1 MDDDTISLVSELLQK
16 LAELQ
21 RKVDDYSQDMAQ
33 QFKRY
38 KDEVLKDV
46 PRDVSS
52 KVEKAITDSLHEYP
66 VLKSGIENQR
76 HPAADSH
83 LPPTTLATTS
93 TASTTHIHG
102 TSTPVNNLNGMTR
115 SGGVVSPPPVS
126 PNTTGIPLDNGPR
139 SPHEREREFHGLFTP
154 SYLPLLEAA
163 EHDSPAPTSSPLSPV
178 PKNSDKGEPNRVE
191 AAFPQSLAPIV
202 VTRPDPIRRHTE
214 ETLSSIT
221 SDDSNSRVK
230 KSALRRSSSSSI
242 KTFSPRRVRFDV
254 EGQEVLPTASPQ
266 SRPADPPGTQLGNG
280 TNTSNESSR
289 PDMVGEGD
297 LDLLGSSPPRP
308 KKITSTEKLKALARN
323 STEDTSKWTVVGN
336 QGSEDD
342 EEDELVMADLN
353 GRRRGGASQASAVTH
368 NRTSMPH
375 DINDAH
381 PPSLP
386 GPPLQMV
393 KEKEEDDDKED
404 ESDEDILSMPA
415 LSSFKGRKRF
425 SPESTITMPKE
436 MAPQHHKS
444 KDWAATS
451 RNRTTEASN
460 VYDVG
465 DFDEEAMFDFEGVP
479 AGNSAS
485 SRTATKPDT
494 KYIEEDEPEDLPVK
508 PSAKPVKE
516 TSHPRSPGV
525 PIAKRSTPT
534 VTLPQGRVHAGSVGS
549 LRGKPLHMNSVR
561 DEKILEQAAAMGD
574 IQTFIGS
581 VDGRT
586 GIDESTSYQPE
597 AMRFVGTPRSFSE
610 RLMMEEL
617 ENKKQNTGSSK

>member
-1 MDDDTISLVSELLQK
+1 MDDATTSLVSELLQK

-21 RKVDDYSQDMAQ
+21 RKVDYYSQDMAQ
-33 QFKRY
+33 QFKHY
-38 KDEVLKDV
+38 KDEVLKGV

-52 KVEKAITDSLHEYP
+52 KVEKAIADSLHKYP
-66 VLKSGIENQR
+66 ALKPGIESQR
-76 HPAADSH
+76 HPVADSR
-83 LPPTTLATTS
+83 LSPITS
-93 TASTTHIHG
+93 SSTTHAPA
-102 TSTPVNNLNGMTR
+102 TSTPANNFNGMAR
-115 SGGVVSPPPVS
+115 SGGVISPPPVS
-126 PNTTGIPLDNGPR
+126 LNTTGIPLDNGPR

-154 SYLPLLEAA
+154 SYLPLLEAV
-163 EHDSPAPTSSPLSPV
+163 ERDSPAPTSSPLPTV
-178 PKNSDKGEPNRVE
+178 PKNNDKGEPNRVE
-191 AAFPQSLAPIV
+191 AAFSQSLAPIV
-202 VTRPDPIRRHTE
+202 VSRPDPIRRHTE
-214 ETLSSIT
+214 ETLSSAT
-221 SDDSNSRVK
+221 SDDSNARVK

-266 SRPADPPGTQLGNG
+266 PRPADLPGTQLGNG
-280 TNTSNESSR
+280 TNTSKESSR
-289 PDMVGEGD
+289 PGIVGEGD

-323 STEDTSKWTVVGN
+323 STEDTSKWTVVGS

-368 NRTSMPH
+368 NHPSMPR
-375 DINDAH
+375 DINNGH
-381 PPSLP
+381 PPGAL

-393 KEKEEDDDKED
+393 KEKEEDDNDRED
-404 ESDEDILSMPA
+404 ESDDDILLMPA

-425 SPESTITMPKE
+425 SPPESTIAMSKE
-436 MAPQHHKS
+436 MVPQHHMS
-444 KDWAATS
+444 KNGAATS
-451 RNRTTEASN
+451 RNTTTEARD

-465 DFDEEAMFDFEGVP
+465 DFDEEAMFDFEDVP
-479 AGNSAS
+479 AGNPAR
-485 SRTATKPDT
+485 SRAAPKPDT
-494 KYIEEDEPEDLPVK
+494 KYIKEDEPEDGPVR
-508 PSAKPVKE
+508 PSAKPAKE

-534 VTLPQGRVHAGSVGS
+534 VTPPQGRVHAGSVGS

-597 AMRFVGTPRSFSE
+597 AMKFVGTPRSFSE
-610 RLMMEEL
+610 RLMKEEL
-617 ENKKQNTGSSK
+617 ESKKQNTRSRK

>member
-1 MDDDTISLVSELLQK
+1 MDDDTTSLVSELLQK

-21 RKVDDYSQDMAQ
+21 RKVDNYSQDMAQ

-38 KDEVLKDV
+38 KDELLKGV

-52 KVEKAITDSLHEYP
+52 KVEKAITDSLHQYP
-66 VLKSGIENQR
+66 ALRSGIENQR

-83 LPPTTLATTS
+83 LPPTT
-93 TASTTHIHG
+93 STTHTHG
-102 TSTPVNNLNGMTR
+102 TSTPVHNLNGMAR

-126 PNTTGIPLDNGPR
+126 LNTTGIPLDNGPR
-139 SPHEREREFHGLFTP
+139 SPHEREREFHGLFIP

-163 EHDSPAPTSSPLSPV
+163 ERDSPAPTSSPLPTV

-191 AAFPQSLAPIV
+191 AASSQSLAPIV
-202 VTRPDPIRRHTE
+202 VSRPDPVRRYTE

-242 KTFSPRRVRFDV
+242 KPFSPRRVRFDV

-266 SRPADPPGTQLGNG
+266 SRPADLPGTQLGND
-280 TNTSNESSR
+280 TNTSNEPSR
-289 PDMVGEGD
+289 SDIVGGGGD

-342 EEDELVMADLN
+342 EEDELVMADFN
-353 GRRRGGASQASAVTH
+353 GRRRGGASQAPAATH
-368 NRTSMPH
+368 NRTSISH
-375 DINDAH
+375 DINNTH
-381 PPSLP
+381 PPNLL

-393 KEKEEDDDKED
+393 KGKEGGDDAED
-404 ESDEDILSMPA
+404 ESDDDILSMPA

-425 SPESTITMPKE
+425 SPPESTITTPKE

-444 KDWAATS
+444 KDGAATS
-451 RNRTTEASN
+451 RKTTTEASH

-465 DFDEEAMFDFEGVP
+465 DFDEEAMFDFEDVP
-479 AGNSAS
+479 PGDSAS

-508 PSAKPVKE
+508 PPAKPVKE

-534 VTLPQGRVHAGSVGS
+534 VTSPQGRVRAGSVGS

-586 GIDESTSYQPE
+586 GIDETTSYQPE
-597 AMRFVGTPRSFSE
+597 ATKFVGTPRSFSE
-610 RLMMEEL
+610 RLMKEEL
-617 ENKKQNTGSSK
+617 ESRKQNTTSRK

>member
-1 MDDDTISLVSELLQK
+1 MDDATTSLVSELLQK

-21 RKVDDYSQDMAQ
+21 WKVDNYSQDMAQ
-33 QFKRY
+33 QFKHY
-38 KDEVLKDV
+38 KDEVLKGV

-52 KVEKAITDSLHEYP
+52 KVEKAITDSLHKYP
-66 VLKSGIENQR
+66 ALKTGIENQR

-83 LPPTTLATTS
+83 LSPTTLT
-93 TASTTHIHG
+93 
-102 TSTPVNNLNGMTR
+102 TSTPVNNLNGMAR

-126 PNTTGIPLDNGPR
+126 LNTTGIPLDNGPR

-154 SYLPLLEAA
+154 SYLPLLEAV
-163 EHDSPAPTSSPLSPV
+163 ERDSPAPTSSPPPIV
-178 PKNSDKGEPNRVE
+178 PKNIGKGEPNRVE
-191 AAFPQSLAPIV
+191 AAISQSLAPIV
-202 VTRPDPIRRHTE
+202 VSRPDPVRRHTE

-221 SDDSNSRVK
+221 SDDSNARVK
-230 KSALRRSSSSSI
+230 KSALRRSSSSSM

-254 EGQEVLPTASPQ
+254 EGQEVLPTAPPQ
-266 SRPADPPGTQLGNG
+266 PRPADHPVTQLGSG

-289 PDMVGEGD
+289 PDIVREGD

-342 EEDELVMADLN
+342 EEDELVMANLN

-368 NRTSMPH
+368 NRPSVPR
-375 DINDAH
+375 DINNAH
-381 PPSLP
+381 PPNLL

-393 KEKEEDDDKED
+393 QEKEEDDNDKED
-404 ESDEDILSMPA
+404 ESDDDILSMPA
-415 LSSFKGRKRF
+415 LSSFKGRKTF
-425 SPESTITMPKE
+425 SPPESTITLPKE
-436 MAPQHHKS
+436 MSAQHHTS
-444 KDWAATS
+444 KDGAATS
-451 RNRTTEASN
+451 RNTTTQGSD

-465 DFDEEAMFDFEGVP
+465 GFDEEAMFDFEDVP
-479 AGNSAS
+479 AGYSAGS
-485 SRTATKPDT
+485 QTTTKPGT
-494 KYIEEDEPEDLPVK
+494 KYIEEDEPEDSPVR

-534 VTLPQGRVHAGSVGS
+534 VTSPQGRVHAGSVGS
-549 LRGKPLHMNSVR
+549 LRGKPLHMGSVR
-561 DEKILEQAAAMGD
+561 DEKILEEAAAMGD

-597 AMRFVGTPRSFSE
+597 AMKFVGTPRSFSE
-610 RLMMEEL
+610 RLMKEEL
-617 ENKKQNTGSSK
+617 ESKKKNTRSSK

>member
-1 MDDDTISLVSELLQK
+1 MDDDTRSLVSELLQK

-33 QFKRY
+33 QFKHY
-38 KDEVLKDV
+38 KDEVLKGV

-52 KVEKAITDSLHEYP
+52 KVEKAITDSLHKYP
-66 VLKSGIENQR
+66 ALKPGIENQR

-83 LPPTTLATTS
+83 LPPTTLAIT
-93 TASTTHIHG
+93 STTHTHG
-102 TSTPVNNLNGMTR
+102 TSTPANNLNGMAR
-115 SGGVVSPPPVS
+115 SGGVFSPPPVTL
-126 PNTTGIPLDNGPR
+126 NTTGIPLDNGLR

-163 EHDSPAPTSSPLSPV
+163 ERDSPAPTSSPLPTV
-178 PKNSDKGEPNRVE
+178 PKNSDKGEPNKVE
-191 AAFPQSLAPIV
+191 AAFSQPLAPIV
-202 VTRPDPIRRHTE
+202 VSRPDPIRRHTE

-221 SDDSNSRVK
+221 SDDSNAPVK
-230 KSALRRSSSSSI
+230 KSALRRSSNSSV

-266 SRPADPPGTQLGNG
+266 SRPSDLQGTQLGNG
-280 TNTSNESSR
+280 INTSNESSR
-289 PDMVGEGD
+289 PDVVGGGD

-353 GRRRGGASQASAVTH
+353 GRRRGSAPQASAVTH
-368 NRTSMPH
+368 NRSSMPH
-375 DINDAH
+375 DINNAH
-381 PPSLP
+381 PPNLL

-393 KEKEEDDDKED
+393 KEKEEDDNDKED
-404 ESDEDILSMPA
+404 ESDDDILSMPA

-425 SPESTITMPKE
+425 SPPESTITMPKE
-436 MAPQHHKS
+436 MAPQHPKP
-444 KDWAATS
+444 KDGAATS
-451 RNRTTEASN
+451 SNTTTETSD

-465 DFDEEAMFDFEGVP
+465 DFDEEAMFDFEDVP
-479 AGNSAS
+479 AGNSAHS
-485 SRTATKPDT
+485 QTATKPDT

-508 PSAKPVKE
+508 ASAKAVKK
-516 TSHPRSPGV
+516 TSHPRSPAV

-534 VTLPQGRVHAGSVGS
+534 VTSPQRRVQAGSVGS

-597 AMRFVGTPRSFSE
+597 AMKFAGTPRSFSE
-610 RLMMEEL
+610 RLMKEEL
-617 ENKKQNTGSSK
+617 ESKKQNTRSSK